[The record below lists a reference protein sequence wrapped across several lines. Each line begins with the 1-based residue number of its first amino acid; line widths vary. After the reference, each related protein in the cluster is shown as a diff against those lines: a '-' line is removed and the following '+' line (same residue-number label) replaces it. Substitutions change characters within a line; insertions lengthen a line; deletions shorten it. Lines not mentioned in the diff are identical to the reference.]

1 MLNVLKA
8 GERTLFKYI
17 YITKKINMTAILVD
31 DEENN
36 LRNLEALLTKHC
48 PEIKIIAKCNDAF
61 DAKSK
66 IELLKPSI
74 VFLDINM
81 PKVNGIELLKMYINN
96 VGEETKTIIITA
108 YEEYAVDA
116 LKTGALAYILK
127 PIDKTELMAAV
138 KRASEYFEIRKLGEK
153 TAAPKQQ
160 TEEDGKIIVNHED
173 GYVVL
178 SYDDIIKIEAE
189 NTYSRIFD
197 THKKK
202 YLSSKTLKHY
212 EETLPENKFMRIHK
226 SYIVNLDHVTG
237 LGKSDNLK
245 AVYLSHH
252 LEALVAKDKKALLKK
267 ALKG

>member
-1 MLNVLKA
+1 
-8 GERTLFKYI
+8 
-17 YITKKINMTAILVD
+17 MTAILVD

-36 LRNLEALLTKHC
+36 LRNLEALLNKYC
-48 PEIKIIAKCNDAF
+48 PEIKVIAKCNDAF
-61 DAKSK
+61 DAKNK
-66 IELLKPSI
+66 IELLKPSM

-81 PKVNGIELLKMYINN
+81 PKVNGLELLKMYIDAI
-96 VGEETKTIIITA
+96 GEETKTIIVTA
-108 YEEYAVDA
+108 YEEYAVEA

-127 PIDKTELMAAV
+127 PIDKTELITAV
-138 KRASEYFEIRKLGEK
+138 KRATEYFEIRKAGEK
-153 TAAPKQQ
+153 TVAPKVQN
-160 TEEDGKIIVNHED
+160 EDEGKLIVNHED

-178 SYDDIIKIEAE
+178 SYDDIVKIESE

-202 YLSSKTLKHY
+202 YLSSKPLKYY
-212 EETLPENKFMRIHK
+212 EETLPKNKFIRIHK
-226 SYIVNLDHVTG
+226 SYIVNLDHVVG